1 MGDAG
6 REKPER
12 SQLLRLRHLLF
23 QALPLGHI
31 IEEQETPDALIRF
44 AYQWSDRDVQGKQFA
59 LVVESLFIDAGN
71 LFLVAARG
79 NFASQFLRQQRAE
92 LASDS
97 FLARHSKKLLH
108 AGVPGF
114 DDALEVN
121 REYAD
126 VQGFNDVFAEI
137 LEAGDFDP
145 FLFQP
150 AVKLRPI
157 QGGRKIVGNRFN
169 QFGGVAGQKISINC
183 FAETEHRYGV
193 LADTAGHKV
202 VEVQLLERATNR
214 VTEVPCRT
222 G

>member
-1 MGDAG
+1 MRDAG
-6 REKPER
+6 REK
-12 SQLLRLRHLLF
+12 SNGGCLLRLRHLPF

-114 DDALEVN
+114 DDALDGN
-121 REYAD
+121 REYAN
-126 VQGFNDVFAEI
+126 VQRLNYVFAEI
-137 LEAGDFDP
+137 
-145 FLFQP
+145 
-150 AVKLRPI
+150 
-157 QGGRKIVGNRFN
+157 
-169 QFGGVAGQKISINC
+169 
-183 FAETEHRYGV
+183 
-193 LADTAGHKV
+193 
-202 VEVQLLERATNR
+202 
-214 VTEVPCRT
+214 
-222 G
+222 